1 MLSFLKTS
9 HWVVDCNIPK
19 SLMSAKQNA
28 ERLHG
33 NPFEF
38 INNVQSCS
46 SLWYP
51 IQMTKSKKNKSVG
64 NKAASRVLALE
75 KSLAKLTVQGKQK
88 QKKKKATPFKDAGG
102 IAGSRIGG
110 MFGNSALGMGVGKW
124 LGSGIGS
131 ILGSGDYQM
140 SGPQPQYN
148 VIANGSQIPKF
159 STTRQT
165 NIVCHREYLGDILGT
180 VGFNNTPYILN
191 PGVSTTFPWL
201 SSVAANYQEYRF
213 HGLVFEFRS
222 LITDF
227 VTGGAPGV
235 IVMATNY
242 NSDAVDY
249 TSKQQMENS
258 EYAVSVKPTLHLMHG
273 IECASGQTI
282 LPTKFIRTGA
292 VPVGQDLRLY
302 DQGIF
307 QFATQQNP
315 IQDLGELWVSYC
327 VEFLKPILPIVE
339 SDAGPGFHAVRTT
352 SSSVSPLGLTQ
363 LKATGTLPVVV
374 SGTTIAISNAEPGSF
389 YMLNLDYNTGS
400 AAITLAYASATFIGC
415 TAVNEFNNDT
425 AGFFVSPPSGT
436 VYSSGATA
444 NVQYIITP
452 TSIDGP
458 TVIQASFNGGVLP
471 NGVIDIFVTLMD
483 PTTIN

>member
-19 SLMSAKQNA
+19 SLLSAKQNA

-33 NPFEF
+33 NSFEF
-38 INNVQSCS
+38 INNAQSCS

-88 QKKKKATPFKDAGG
+88 QKKKKSTPFKDAGG

-148 VIANGSQIPKF
+148 VISNGSQIPKF

-165 NIVCHREYLGDILGT
+165 NIVCHREYLGDILGST
-180 VGFNNTPYILN
+180 GFTNVPYVLN
-191 PGVSTTFPWL
+191 PGVSSTFPWL

-235 IVMATNY
+235 IIMATNY
-242 NSDAVDY
+242 NSDAIDY
-249 TSKQQMENS
+249 ANKQQMENS
-258 EYAVSVKPTLHLMHG
+258 EYAVSVKPTLNLMHG
-273 IECASGQTI
+273 IECALGQTI
-282 LPTKFIRTGA
+282 LPTKYIRTGP

-315 IQDLGELWVSYC
+315 VGQDLGELWVSYC

-339 SDAGPGFHAVRTT
+339 SDAGPGLHSVRNTPST
-352 SSSVSPLGLTQ
+352 ASPFGLVQ
-363 LKATGTLPVVV
+363 VKQTGSLNAVV
-374 SGTTIAISNAEPGSF
+374 SGSLVTINNAQ
-389 YMLNLDYNTGS
+389 TGS
-400 AAITLAYASATFIGC
+400 YYMIVIDWDGGSTTTVSYPTFVFSACVQVT
-415 TAVNEFNNDT
+415 EFNND
-425 AGFFVSPPSGT
+425 ASNIFEAPSGSFT
-436 VYSSGATA
+436 SNSAC
-444 NVQYIITP
+444 VQIIVTP

-458 TVIQASFNGGVLP
+458 SIISLGAAGGVVP
-471 NGVIDIFVTLMD
+471 PGNVDIFVYLMD
-483 PTTIN
+483 PNMIN